1 MTARASRGRRPAA
14 VMRGVVALAT
24 LAVLVIG
31 LPLALYK
38 LGGDPLPG
46 HVPSWHHVT
55 TLLMH
60 RDNGSIFLGAVRDV
74 SWIAWALFTAAVITE
89 TQAALRGRRAPRL
102 RIGGMQNAASW
113 LVAIAAFAFTGQP
126 AAVLASAPAS
136 VAVVSAVRPSPPPVR
151 PAGLL
156 PERPPAQWADRFDD
170 PAAAVPRSIELTAD
184 LQASQLTAD
193 PQAPQVMS
201 MGFSQMVT
209 VRSGDC
215 LWTIAQRY
223 LGNGDRY
230 PEIVN
235 LNLGH
240 DMGDGHRFTDP
251 SVVWPGWVL
260 QVPTG
265 QAAASSPAAPT
276 HGTTRHGGHV
286 SSDPQF
292 GSPHPAAGASAP
304 AVDTAG
310 VPAATPAAATPP
322 PQAAAAAPSAPAAA
336 PSQAAPAAPSAAAT
350 HRPVSTRAA
359 AEVAEVNR
367 IPSVAIFGAGVL
379 AGGASV
385 ALARM
390 RRRQRQ
396 ARRFG
401 RRIPLPASAPVVAA
415 EQRLRAA
422 NRAYATAPE
431 WEQVSGAPS
440 VPASYPDRAR
450 DLAPLRYEAAPEPG
464 TGLYD
469 VPGGVGGS
477 GLYDGPNGDSGTA
490 LYDGGAAHPA
500 EPWYPDRA
508 SLLYD
513 GVDAEFG
520 SGLFDGA
527 AMDQQTSQQTSRQ
540 TDQQTGIQNDP
551 GAASEPAPGTEPAT
565 ALRAALSQLGAAL
578 IAGRQ
583 PIPGIAGV
591 WVHRSGLELLLDS
604 PSSEPPPR
612 PFAVPGGRQGKAWK
626 LELPSP
632 MPPRPGGAG
641 DLLPGLMTA
650 GIAGDGGYVL
660 IDLEYLRVTTVDGPA
675 DLADLV
681 LASAAAELTT
691 SQLAGWYDLILA
703 GFPELDP
710 VDGRATSCASLA
722 EALDLL
728 ASKAVA
734 LRRRLGDA
742 GRSDVRRRRIEEP
755 GDEDWALTLLVSRTA
770 PTSEQLAMLM
780 DLATEPGGIAALVLG
795 GADAPE
801 GHPAPASFRLSP
813 DMSRPDGIV
822 GHLAPLHLDV
832 WPQPLTRSDYQALA
846 SLFATAAE
854 PGDVA
859 ADQPPYD
866 GSTWPPAPGLVGLE
880 EPPGPEILGD
890 PVPAAGD
897 PVPAANV
904 TVADAVDAPATGR
917 HARQAGQAGQAGQA
931 APDRPAQPGSDNGAQ
946 APSLRIGV
954 LGTFTVN
961 GAPAA
966 LQPAQSQLILA
977 LALNGRDGLS
987 NAHLCYLLGAD
998 PDHPKPTDSLR
1009 QLIVR
1014 TRRQLGRAA
1023 DGREWIE
1030 HLGAGQYALHP
1041 DASFDWAEFEELSQR
1056 GLAGRDVDSLRR
1068 ALTLIRGKAFTG
1080 CYHWWLDVA
1089 FTETVRAQIVDAADL
1104 LAELEL
1110 TADDPSAAARAA
1122 RTGLAG
1128 DVAAEQLWRAL
1139 MRAEHAAG
1147 NLAGVRE
1154 AWSRCLDTMTD
1165 IAADGEPHPDTAALY
1180 QELIGGERPQP
1191 AWVREARG
1199 YR

>member
-1 MTARASRGRRPAA
+1 MTGRSFHGRGRRLGA
-14 VMRGVVALAT
+14 VLRGVVALAT
-24 LAVLVIG
+24 LAVLVAG
-31 LPLALYK
+31 LPVALYK
-38 LGGDPLPG
+38 LGGSPLPA
-46 HVPSWHHVT
+46 HIPSWHHVT
-55 TLLMH
+55 SLLLH
-60 RDNGSIFLGAVRDV
+60 RDNGSVFLGAVRDV
-74 SWIAWALFTAAVITE
+74 SWIAWALFTAAVVAE
-89 TQAALRGRRAPRL
+89 TQATLRGRRAPRL
-102 RIGGMQNAASW
+102 RLGGMQNAASW
-113 LVAIAAFAFTGQP
+113 LVAVAALAFTGQP
-126 AAVLASAPAS
+126 AAVLASTPAA
-136 VAVVSAVRPSPPPVR
+136 VAVVSAVRPSPPH
-151 PAGLL
+151 AGPDAR
-156 PERPPAQWADRFDD
+156 PERFGD
-170 PAAAVPRSIELTAD
+170 PAAAARQNVELTAD

-193 PQAPQVMS
+193 PHASQVMS

-230 PEIVN
+230 PEIVH

-240 DMGDGHRFTDP
+240 EMGDGHRFTDP

-260 QVPTG
+260 QVPAGPHVT
-265 QAAASSPAAPT
+265 SAPGAPG
-276 HGTTRHGGHV
+276 HGATRHGGHL
-286 SSDPQF
+286 SSDSRF

-304 AVDTAG
+304 AVATGG
-310 VPAATPAAATPP
+310 VPAATPGTG
-322 PQAAAAAPSAPAAA
+322 AAPSAPAQPTASAQPATPAQTAA
-336 PSQAAPAAPSAAAT
+336 AAPAPSGHQAPGAPAASPGQRPLSA
-350 HRPVSTRAA
+350 RPAA
-359 AEVAEVNR
+359 AEVSELNR
-367 IPSVAIFGAGVL
+367 IPSVAVFGAGILV
-379 AGGASV
+379 GGASV

-401 RRIPLPASAPVVAA
+401 RRIPIPASAPVIAA

-422 NRAYATAPE
+422 NRAYAGAPE
-431 WEQVSGAPS
+431 WGQLSGVAAAG
-440 VPASYPDRAR
+440 PAAYADRAG
-450 DLAPLRYEAAPEPG
+450 DPAPLRYEAAPEPG

-469 VPGGVGGS
+469 GPNGAVGT
-477 GLYDGPNGDSGTA
+477 GLYDGTSGDTGTG
-490 LYDGGAAHPA
+490 LYDGAGPAAQPG

-513 GVDAEFG
+513 GAATEYG
-520 SGLFDGA
+520 SGLYDGPA
-527 AMDQQTSQQTSRQ
+527 AEPQAPPPYPEDE
-540 TDQQTGIQNDP
+540 P
-551 GAASEPAPGTEPAT
+551 GSGPGPAI
-565 ALRAALSQLGAAL
+565 ALRAALSQLGAGLVA
-578 IAGRQ
+578 AGQ
-583 PIPGIAGV
+583 PIPGITGV

-626 LELPSP
+626 LELPP
-632 MPPRPGGAG
+632 HAPLRPGGAG
-641 DLLPGLMTA
+641 DLLPGLVTA

-742 GRSDVRRRRIEEP
+742 ERSDVRRRRIEES

-770 PTSEQLAMLM
+770 PTSEQLAMLL
-780 DLATEPGGIAALVLG
+780 DLAAEPGGIAALVVG
-795 GADAPE
+795 GAEAPE

-813 DMSRPDGIV
+813 DLSRPDGIA

-832 WPQPLTRSDYQALA
+832 WPQPLTRNDYQALA

-854 PGDVA
+854 PGDVS

-866 GSTWPPAPGLVGLE
+866 GSSWPPAPGLVGLE
-880 EPPGPEILGD
+880 EPPGPHPADLDD
-890 PVPAAGD
+890 PAEPADQAGQTEQAD
-897 PVPAANV
+897 P
-904 TVADAVDAPATGR
+904 ADHQASGR
-917 HARQAGQAGQAGQA
+917 HARQDAV
-931 APDRPAQPGSDNGAQ
+931 Q

-966 LQPAQSQLILA
+966 LQPAQSQLVLA

-987 NAHLCYLLGAD
+987 NAQLCYLLGAD

-1014 TRRQLGRAA
+1014 TRRQLGRTG

-1030 HLGAGQYALHP
+1030 HLGAGQYALHQ
-1041 DASFDWAEFEELSQR
+1041 DATFDWAEFEELSQR
-1056 GLAGRDVDSLRR
+1056 GLAGRDPHALRQ
-1068 ALTLIRGKAFTG
+1068 ALTLIRGKPFTG
-1080 CYHWWLDVA
+1080 CYHWWLDLA
-1089 FTETVRAQIVDAADL
+1089 FTETVRAQIVDAAVL

-1110 TADDPSAAARAA
+1110 AAVDPSAAARAA
-1122 RTGLAG
+1122 RTGLAA

-1180 QELIGGERPQP
+1180 QELIGGDRPQP

-1199 YR
+1199 FR